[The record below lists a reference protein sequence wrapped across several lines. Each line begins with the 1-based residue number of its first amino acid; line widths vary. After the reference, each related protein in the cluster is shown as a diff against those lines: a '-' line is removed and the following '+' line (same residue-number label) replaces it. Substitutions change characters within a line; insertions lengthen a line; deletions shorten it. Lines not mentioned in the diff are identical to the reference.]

1 MMTTDTKKSKTL
13 LEVKDLCK
21 HYPIRK
27 GLFSRIS
34 GYVYAVDGISFT
46 INEGETLGLVGE
58 SGCGKSTVG
67 RTILKL
73 IEPSRGEIIWR
84 GERIDG
90 LSRSQMRPYRQQIQA
105 VFQDPYSSL
114 NPRMRSADI
123 VSEPLRNFE
132 SLSRAQGRERVSA
145 LFERVGLRP
154 DQMLRFPHEF
164 SGGMRQRV
172 MIAIAIACNP
182 KLLFADEPTTALDV
196 TVQAQILQLL
206 RELRED
212 LKMSMVLV
220 THDLGVVAGN
230 TDYVAVMYAGEVV
243 EYAPTKKLFADMR
256 MPYTEALLES
266 IPKVDHK
273 SGTRLAM
280 IAGRLPDPTDRGS
293 GCSFAPRCKYAQEKC
308 HKEHPEL
315 KKDPDGHLYR
325 CWFPIGEAK

>member
-1 MMTTDTKKSKTL
+1 MSSLLSVKNMSINFDTPRGS
-13 LEVKDLCK
+13 LE
-21 HYPIRK
+21 
-27 GLFSRIS
+27 
-34 GYVYAVDGISFT
+34 AVRDVDIEILAGTSVGI
-46 INEGETLGLVGE
+46 VGE
-58 SGCGKSTVG
+58 SGSGKTVMCRAAMG
-67 RTILKL
+67 LLQGSNVKRSGTVIF
-73 IEPSRGEIIWR
+73 
-84 GERIDG
+84 DG
-90 LSRSQMRPYRQQIQA
+90 HELTAMSKEEVRNLFGSGMAMI
-105 VFQDPYSSL
+105 FQDPMTAL
-114 NPRMRSADI
+114 NPVRRIGSQL
-123 VSEPLRNFE
+123 SE
-132 SLSRAQGRERVSA
+132 
-145 LFERVGLRP
+145 GLRVRLGMSKADALARSKELLELVRIP
-154 DQMLRFPHEF
+154 NAAAILKSFPYQL

-206 RELRED
+206 RELREN

-243 EYAPTKKLFADMR
+243 EYAPTTKLFADMR

-266 IPKVDHK
+266 IPKIDHK
-273 SGTRLAM
+273 SGTRLAV
-280 IAGRLPDPTDRGS
+280 IEGRLPNPTDRGA

-325 CWFPIGEAK
+325 CWFPIGVAK

>member
-1 MMTTDTKKSKTL
+1 MDTKKSKTL

-84 GERIDG
+84 GERIDE

-132 SLSRAQGRERVSA
+132 SLSKAQGRERVSA

-164 SGGMRQRV
+164 SGGQRQRLG
-172 MIAIAIACNP
+172 IARALSVKP
-182 KLLFADEPTTALDV
+182 KLIMLDEPVSALDV
-196 TVQAQILQLL
+196 SVQAQVINLL
-206 RELRED
+206 ED
-212 LKMSMVLV
+212 LQREFQVSYLFVA
-220 THDLGVVAGN
+220 HDLAVVKHISHR
-230 TDYVAVMYAGEVV
+230 VAVMYLGRIV
-243 EYAPTKKLFADMR
+243 ELAPTKLLFSTPSH
-256 MPYTEALLES
+256 PYTEALLS
-266 IPKVDHK
+266 AVPV
-273 SGTRLAM
+273 
-280 IAGRLPDPTDRGS
+280 PDPKYQRKQIVLGGDVPSPINRPN
-293 GCSFAPRCKYAQEKC
+293 GCHFHTRCRYAQERCKVEEPILEEITPGHSVAC
-308 HKEHPEL
+308 HFKL
-315 KKDPDGHLYR
+315 NK
-325 CWFPIGEAK
+325 

>member
-84 GERIDG
+84 GERIDE

-132 SLSRAQGRERVSA
+132 SLSKAQGRERVSA

-164 SGGMRQRV
+164 SGGQRQRLG
-172 MIAIAIACNP
+172 IARALSVKP
-182 KLLFADEPTTALDV
+182 KLIMLDEPVSALDV
-196 TVQAQILQLL
+196 SVQAQVINLL
-206 RELRED
+206 ED
-212 LKMSMVLV
+212 LQREFQVSYLFVA
-220 THDLGVVAGN
+220 HDLAVVKHISHR
-230 TDYVAVMYAGEVV
+230 VAVMYLGRIV
-243 EYAPTKKLFADMR
+243 ELAPTKLLFSTPSH
-256 MPYTEALLES
+256 PYTEALLS
-266 IPKVDHK
+266 AVPV
-273 SGTRLAM
+273 
-280 IAGRLPDPTDRGS
+280 PDPKYQRKQIVLGGDVPSPINRPN
-293 GCSFAPRCKYAQEKC
+293 GCHFHTRCRYAQERCKVEEPILEEITPGHSVAC
-308 HKEHPEL
+308 HFKL
-315 KKDPDGHLYR
+315 NK
-325 CWFPIGEAK
+325 